1 MAIAGGRR
9 RARWNTFV
17 LRTPVFALGAVRRA
31 HWNTFVLRTPVFALG
46 AVRRAHGTP
55 DDSSTTQPR

>member
-1 MAIAGGRR
+1 MTIAGGRR
-9 RARWNTFV
+9 RVRWNNFA
-17 LRTPVFALGAVRRA
+17 LRAPVFALGAVRRA

-55 DDSSTTQPR
+55 EDSSTTQPR